1 MSNGKSVFCQPKERC
16 CQDESGKCPM
26 CCHNPC
32 FHAARFTSQLDGKA
46 SDRVPGQRKP
56 ITLTRTCRPNNTTLG
71 REIGALFQPHDSP
84 LQILTV
90 AYLWKA
96 DAVFVSVEQ
105 GSPCLPEVWA
115 AWPDCAEAKW
125 VITQP
130 IPMWGGDFRCSCM
143 VDPVCLGKNN
153 QGDSIRDVGDLEAGR
168 FPTRQ
173 TSRVV

>member
-1 MSNGKSVFCQPKERC
+1 MFPNSARKPKISEKPYVKRKVC
-16 CQDESGKCPM
+16 FFVSRKKGAAKMNRANAQCVVTTRASTLQDLLLSWTE
-26 CCHNPC
+26 
-32 FHAARFTSQLDGKA
+32 KA

-96 DAVFVSVEQ
+96 DAAFVSVEQ
-105 GSPCLPEVWA
+105 GSPCLPEAWA

-130 IPMWGGDFRCSCM
+130 ILMWGGDFRCSCM
-143 VDPVCLGKNN
+143 VDPVCLGIISSE
-153 QGDSIRDVGDLEAGR
+153 G
-168 FPTRQ
+168 
-173 TSRVV
+173 